1 MLQQC
6 KDQDENLIKIQNSV
20 LRLGL
25 EINLN
30 YWFCSGDLNHLLDEF
45 VHHRNNWTPDAMH
58 LKNFFIEQHSYI

>member
-30 YWFCSGDLNHLLDEF
+30 YWFCSGDL
-45 VHHRNNWTPDAMH
+45 TPPTC
-58 LKNFFIEQHSYI
+58 